1 MLYKRQKIAYQ
12 DLLNGLQ
19 STDMLSNQR
28 LVLAGEP
35 GVGKTYVASA
45 VSSQFEKA
53 LIIVPSGPLHK
64 WKTVLAEFIHQQPV
78 IYSPKKENNIKITTK
93 YVIVRHNQLDTFFA
107 SKTASEWLT
116 DLDLIIMDEFQELIQ
131 KENILNAYI
140 FAKALYKDF
149 LKPKQEK
156 GYSLLE
162 TLWEKQNIPTLFLSG
177 SAFSLSKTKLAMFCN
192 AFWPNLYQGD
202 RYDFRPNYL
211 DTDGPISG
219 ANALLTIFDTV
230 WQYVAVTLNL
240 SETQALAKRIEKIH
254 QTLKINT
261 IELTAEELAYYN
273 LIDATSPTKT
283 HAAANNAIDMFNGQ
297 NFTSVKQHSLVWP
310 TTSGRKRT
318 IANTYQS
325 RRAIG
330 FSINA
335 FSLQDSAKYRKCKE
349 ILANHDDRTL
359 ILVNDQEVMNTLC
372 NTLNADNIT
381 TVKLSSRLRK
391 EFCADW
397 INHQL
402 SEATDTQ
409 VVLAD
414 PTRISV
420 GIDITNADQL
430 IWYQIPN
437 DSELIFQTQKR
448 IYRLSSRR
456 NSVVHYLIYKDTY
469 QDELI
474 HSIAASFENNNAA
487 FGHHTSNAL
496 TKLNNMLIG
505 KDLDHF
511 VGNNDPK

>member
-12 DLLNGLQ
+12 NLLNGLQ
-19 STDMLSNQR
+19 STNMLSNQR

-45 VSSQFEKA
+45 VSAEFTKA
-53 LIIVPSGPLHK
+53 LIIAPSGPLHK
-64 WKTVLAEFIHQQPV
+64 WKTVLTEFTHQQPV
-78 IYSPKKENNIKITTK
+78 IYSPKKENNIKITTQ

-107 SKTASEWLT
+107 SKIASEWLT
-116 DLDLIIMDEFQELIQ
+116 DVGLIIMDEFQELIQ
-131 KENILNAYI
+131 KENIINAYI
-140 FAKALYKDF
+140 FAKALYKDY
-149 LKPKQEK
+149 LKPNQEK
-156 GYSLLE
+156 GYPLLE
-162 TLWEKQNIPTLFLSG
+162 TLWEKQNVPTLFLSG
-177 SAFSLSKTKLAMFCN
+177 STFSLSKTKLAMFCN

-211 DTDGPISG
+211 DADGPIRQ
-219 ANALLTIFDTV
+219 ADTLLTIFDTV

-240 SETQALAKRIEKIH
+240 SETQALAKNLEKIN

-273 LIDATSPTKT
+273 LIDAASPTKT
-283 HAAANNAIDMFNGQ
+283 HDTANNAIDMFNGR
-297 NFTSVKQHSLVWP
+297 NFTSVKQHNLVWP
-310 TTSGRKRT
+310 TTSGRKRA
-318 IANTYQS
+318 IANTYQTK
-325 RRAIG
+325 RAIG

-335 FSLQDSAKYRKCKE
+335 FSLQDSAKYDKCKE
-349 ILANHDDRTL
+349 ILADHDNRTL
-359 ILVNDQEVMNTLC
+359 ILVNDQEVMNVLC
-372 NTLNADNIT
+372 DALNADNIT
-381 TVKLSSRLRK
+381 TVKLSSHLRK

-397 INHQL
+397 INNQL
-402 SEATDTQ
+402 SETTDTQ
-409 VVLAD
+409 VVLAN

-437 DSELIFQTQKR
+437 DSDLIFQTQKR

-496 TKLNNMLIG
+496 TKLNDMLIG

-511 VGNNDPK
+511 VGNDDSE